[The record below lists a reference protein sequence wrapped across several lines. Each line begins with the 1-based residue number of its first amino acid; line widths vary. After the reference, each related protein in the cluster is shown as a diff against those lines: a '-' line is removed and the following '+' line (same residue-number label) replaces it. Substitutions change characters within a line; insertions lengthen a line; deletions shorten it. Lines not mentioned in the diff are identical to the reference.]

1 MIPKDI
7 KRLSPVRFRR
17 DNKGI
22 KTIAAVFIARYDK
35 PEAVRIRIN
44 DAEHI
49 VRTEEVW
56 QERDCEKHVLL
67 DEHGRVFEL
76 WAGGETNCAEISR
89 QMADIKPAT
98 VRRVVKKGIGLG
110 IIAPKSKE

>member
-22 KTIAAVFIARYDK
+22 KTIAAVFIARYDH
-35 PEAVRIRIN
+35 PEAVRIRIA

-49 VRTEEVW
+49 VRPDEVW
-56 QERDCEKHVLL
+56 QERDWEKHVLL
-67 DEHGRVFEL
+67 DEYGRVFEL

-89 QMADIKPAT
+89 QVTGIKPAT